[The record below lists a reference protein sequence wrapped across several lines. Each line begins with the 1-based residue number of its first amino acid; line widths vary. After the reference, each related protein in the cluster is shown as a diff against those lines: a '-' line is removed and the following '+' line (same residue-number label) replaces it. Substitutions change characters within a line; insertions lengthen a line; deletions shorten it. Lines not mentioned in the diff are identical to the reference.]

1 MVFREGD
8 AADDLFVIVSGTV
21 SVRKK
26 AFGEVN
32 RLGADDWFGEVG
44 LIQRA
49 PRNAT
54 VTAVDDLDVL
64 VISGQVFLDALTTN
78 EMLPEPIRL
87 SLAVR
92 TSPPI
97 AEETRTPA

>member
-1 MVFREGD
+1 
-8 AADDLFVIVSGTV
+8 
-21 SVRKK
+21 
-26 AFGEVN
+26 VN
-32 RLGADDWFGEVG
+32 RLGVDDWFGEVG

-64 VISGQVFLDALTTN
+64 VISGKVFLDALTTN
-78 EMLPEPIRL
+78 EMLPDPLRL